1 MENSELKL
9 AMTAAKT
16 LDEKKG
22 TDIVIIDIRNK
33 ASFADYF
40 VIASAD
46 NERKVKS
53 MANELDDF
61 IEKNGLP
68 LRSKEGMDTARWILL
83 DYGDIIVH
91 LFQEEERDFYNI
103 EKIWKDGINI
113 TPN

>member
-1 MENSELKL
+1 MKELLSKIYD
-9 AMTAAKT
+9 K
-16 LDEKKG
+16 LDEKQAE
-22 TDIVIIDIRNK
+22 DIVLLDVRGITPI
-33 ASFADYF
+33 ADYF

-68 LRSKEGMDTARWILL
+68 LRSKEGMDTSRWILL